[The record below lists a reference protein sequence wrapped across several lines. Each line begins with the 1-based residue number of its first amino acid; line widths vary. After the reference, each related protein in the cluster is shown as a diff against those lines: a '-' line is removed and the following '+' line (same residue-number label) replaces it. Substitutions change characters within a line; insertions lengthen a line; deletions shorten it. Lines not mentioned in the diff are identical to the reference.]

1 MNKTT
6 DINATK
12 AAIESCTHVRHIDAV
27 EKMIVAFQ
35 IKWELERPQNKPYN
49 VEKTY
54 VDNIQNIRSTFRI
67 YY

>member
-35 IKWELERPQNKPYN
+35 IKWELENESIE
-49 VEKTY
+49 V
-54 VDNIQNIRSTFRI
+54 VDLYDFLNGHKINLIT
-67 YY
+67 